1 MMKRDAT
8 VLRPLLVLTSGIL
21 VIATPA
27 VKAQQATVPVHMV
40 VMVEPLSEG
49 DKTVRP
55 LSKEDVK
62 VTQGKNKLQV
72 TDWIPAREDRA
83 GLQLFILID
92 DTSDKILGSN
102 LGDVKEFIKAQP
114 PTTWVGVGYMRNA
127 TVNIVQNFTTD
138 HDQAANA
145 VRLPL
150 GTLSTQDSPYLS
162 LIALLQGWPENKL
175 RRTVLMIGDGID
187 RLRGLSTPSGGI
199 QGPDLQTYT
208 RGARSG
214 RAAAAGP
221 PPTRSY
227 QTMPMMSPDVDRASQ
242 MAQRYGVF
250 VHSIYTPGVGH
261 VGRNYWELTN
271 GQNAMSKLADETGSE
286 SFFLGLQNPVSL
298 RPYLDRLKVI
308 MDNQYFLVFQAV
320 PGKKD
325 SLQRIK
331 TRTEVPNVE
340 IVSADN
346 VWVPATARAPASSA
360 DSGR

>member
-1 MMKRDAT
+1 MKRHAT
-8 VLRPLLVLTSGIL
+8 VLRPLLVFTSGIL
-21 VIATPA
+21 VIAP
-27 VKAQQATVPVHMV
+27 VIKAQATIPVHMV
-40 VMVEPLSEG
+40 VMVEPLSDD
-49 DKTVRP
+49 DKTVSP

-72 TDWIPAREDRA
+72 TDWIPARDDRA

-92 DTSDKILGSN
+92 DTSDKTLGTN
-102 LGDVKEFIKAQP
+102 LGELKDFIKGQP

-127 TVNIVQNFTTD
+127 TVNVVQNFTND

-162 LIALLQGWPENKL
+162 LITLLQGWPENKL

-187 RLRGLSTPSGGI
+187 RLRGLSTPSGAI
-199 QGPDLQTYT
+199 QGPSLQTYA
-208 RGARSG
+208 RGAQG
-214 RAAAAGP
+214 RGPAGVAP
-221 PPTRSY
+221 VVPTYR
-227 QTMPMMSPDVDRASQ
+227 TMPMMSPDVDRASQ

-271 GQNAMSKLADETGSE
+271 GQNAMAKLADETGAE
-286 SFFLGLQNPVSL
+286 SFFLGLQNPVSFK
-298 RPYLDRLKVI
+298 PYLDRLKMI
-308 MDNQYFLVFQAV
+308 LDNQYFLVFQAM

-325 SLQRIK
+325 SLQRINI
-331 TRTEVPNVE
+331 RTEVPKVE
-340 IVSADN
+340 IVSANN